1 MIHTDTPA
9 APAVSPAISPSKAV
23 DASAQTDD
31 ADQVNQT
38 VSGSHVKPAKNVRLN
53 DVRFSYDHGK
63 SWALDG
69 ISLDIHE
76 GEYICILGANGSG
89 KSTLG
94 RILAGFVSP
103 DAGQVNLM
111 GQQVFSGTQADEQ
124 AYRQARQHI
133 GMVFQNPEDQI
144 VTTVVQD
151 DVAFGP
157 ENLGVPHDHIA
168 TRVHQALEQVDMLDF
183 ALADPSRLSGGQQ
196 QRVAIAGALA
206 MHPGMLIL
214 DEPVAMLDDA
224 GRQEVSGIIQRLRDE
239 KTTII
244 NITHMFDTAR
254 TADRLIVLDHG
265 TIAYDGRPHGF
276 LNNSALVDAHGLE
289 DIRKHDIDAQTLT
302 KFAGS
307 YDISDNIADDIGK
320 ERKQTLAIHHV
331 TFQFSDAHRP
341 ALNDVSF
348 SAHQGE
354 IVAIVGR
361 NGSGKSTLARLICA
375 LAKPESGSIEVNG
388 INAYGA
394 RGKQGRK
401 LRKSLRA
408 CVGYVMQHP
417 ERQLFADTVAA
428 DVAYG
433 PHNLGCSDE
442 QTRQRVDDTLEFLG
456 IAAYADRSPF
466 ALSGGQQRLAAIAGV
481 IASRPT
487 VLVLDEPTAGLDARA
502 RSRMYTLIAQLKA
515 QGTTIIMTTHSHDE
529 AELLS
534 DKVALLHHGSLLA
547 FGKPKDVLPMYDEIT
562 DSALN
567 LHVRSDQPR
576 HGFNPS
582 ERSPIAK
589 KSSLIHLL
597 DPRIKM
603 ISALAMM
610 FTAFAIHS
618 LWQLGLAAVV
628 VFGIV
633 AMSRLGFRHVL
644 HTVKVLLTMLIIMGI
659 LNLLVTRSG
668 TVLFQWGA
676 LMVTDAGI
684 MSAVLYSCRFA
695 LVVML
700 GAVVLQTTTPTEMTD
715 SMESLLSPL
724 KRFGFHVQ
732 ELSLVMSL
740 ALRFIPTLTR
750 EARQIIDAQAARG
763 GSVETGGPVQRVKA
777 LSSIVVPVFAGA
789 LRHADNVSLALDAR
803 CYEGGSGRTHFRML
817 STDAKDYC
825 FLAGSVLYIALL
837 LAIPTII

>member
-1 MIHTDTPA
+1 MIHTDMFA
-9 APAVSPAISPSKAV
+9 APTVSSSQAIH
-23 DASAQTDD
+23 DSAQINRS
-31 ADQVNQT
+31 A
-38 VSGSHVKPAKNVRLN
+38 SGTHTKQIANVQLT
-53 DVRFSYDHGK
+53 DVRFSYDHGR

-69 ISLDIHE
+69 ISFDIHR

-103 DAGQVNLM
+103 DAGQVDLM
-111 GQQVFSGTQADEQ
+111 GQTVFSGTHADEQ
-124 AYRQARQHI
+124 AYRQARHHI

-151 DVAFGP
+151 DVAFGV

-206 MHPGMLIL
+206 MHPGMLVL

-244 NITHMFDTAR
+244 NITHMFEDAR

-265 TIAYDGRPHGF
+265 TLAYDGRPNVF
-276 LNNSALVDAHGLE
+276 LNSPELLKAHGLE
-289 DIRKHDIDAQTLT
+289 DIREQELGAQPLSMASDT
-302 KFAGS
+302 K
-307 YDISDNIADDIGK
+307 NTHEK
-320 ERKQTLAIHHV
+320 RKQALAIDHV
-331 TFQFSDAHRP
+331 TFTFSDAHKP
-341 ALNDVSF
+341 ALSDVSF
-348 SAHQGE
+348 SANQGE

-375 LAKPESGSIEVNG
+375 LAKPQQGSIEVNG

-394 RGKQGRK
+394 RGHRGRR

-417 ERQLFADTVAA
+417 ERQLFADTVEA

-433 PHNLGCSDE
+433 PHNLGCSDD
-442 QTRQRVDDTLEFLG
+442 QTRQRVDETLEFLG
-456 IAAYADRSPF
+456 IAAYAERSPF

-481 IASRPT
+481 IASEPT
-487 VLVLDEPTAGLDARA
+487 VLVLDEPTAGLDAHA

-547 FGKPKDVLPMYDEIT
+547 FGEPKDVLPLYDEIT
-562 DSALN
+562 DRALN
-567 LHVRSDQPR
+567 LHVHSDKRQQ
-576 HGFNPS
+576 GFNPS
-582 ERSPIAK
+582 DRSPIAK
-589 KSSLIHLL
+589 KSSWIHLL

-603 ISALAMM
+603 LSALVMM

-618 LWQLGLAAVV
+618 ILQLAWAAVV
-628 VFGIV
+628 VCGIV
-633 AMSRLGFRHVL
+633 GMSRLGIRHVL
-644 HTVKVLLTMLIIMGI
+644 QTVKILLAMLVVMGV

-668 TVLFQWGA
+668 TVLFQWGIVI
-676 LMVTDAGI
+676 VTDAGI
-684 MSAVLYSCRFA
+684 ISAVLYTCRFA

-700 GAVVLQTTTPTEMTD
+700 GAVVMQTTTPTEMTD

-724 KRFGFHVQ
+724 KRWGFHVQ
-732 ELSLVMSL
+732 ELALVMSL

-750 EARQIIDAQAARG
+750 EARQIIDAQATRG
-763 GSVETGGPVQRVKA
+763 GSVETGSPIERIKA
-777 LSSIVVPVFAGA
+777 LASIVVPVFAGA

-817 STDAKDYC
+817 KTHKKDYC
-825 FLAGSVLYIALL
+825 FLAGSVFYIALL
-837 LAIPTII
+837 FAIPAIF